1 MPISSIIPQDR
12 LERLEFSNDEIAR
25 YSRHLI
31 MPEVTLE
38 GQKRLKA
45 ASILCIGTGG
55 LGSPIALYL
64 AAAGIGRL
72 GLVDG
77 DVVDFSNLQRQ
88 ILHGTKDVG
97 RKKLNSARDRI
108 RDVNPNVQVDLY
120 DTYFTSANAREMVE
134 PYDLVIDGTDNFP
147 TRYLSNDICVFLKK
161 PNIYGSIFRFDGQV
175 TVFAP
180 GLGGPCYRCMFPEPP
195 PPGMV
200 PSCAEGGVLGV
211 LPGVIGVIQAIEAIK
226 LIVGI
231 GEPLIGRM
239 IQFDALKM
247 KFREFRLRKD
257 PKCPVCSE
265 NPTITEL
272 IDYDQFCGI
281 PEAKAAEEEES
292 HVPTITVKDLKAKLD
307 RKEKFRLIDVREP
320 YEWDICHIPGAKLI
334 PLGQLPARLSE
345 LDSADEI
352 VLQCKVGGRSARAL
366 RLLQEAGFAKLWN
379 VEGGI
384 NAWAEQVDTNVP
396 KY

>member
-1 MPISSIIPQDR
+1 
-12 LERLEFSNDEIAR
+12 
-25 YSRHLI
+25 
-31 MPEVTLE
+31 
-38 GQKRLKA
+38 
-45 ASILCIGTGG
+45 
-55 LGSPIALYL
+55 
-64 AAAGIGRL
+64 
-72 GLVDG
+72 
-77 DVVDFSNLQRQ
+77 
-88 ILHGTKDVG
+88 
-97 RKKLNSARDRI
+97 
-108 RDVNPNVQVDLY
+108 
-120 DTYFTSANAREMVE
+120 
-134 PYDLVIDGTDNFP
+134 
-147 TRYLSNDICVFLKK
+147 
-161 PNIYGSIFRFDGQV
+161 
-175 TVFAP
+175 
-180 GLGGPCYRCMFPEPP
+180 
-195 PPGMV
+195 MV

-257 PKCPVCSE
+257 PKCPVCGE